1 MRTKLLFLFLIL
13 SGPLSQ
19 AAPVKSLSEMSPEH
33 CAEFPPE
40 QLYQQLVAVE
50 PQIHGIGSSAGYQ
63 DNFCAVYQRQLQ
75 KFVDAKYPRAREYRK
90 PLTDAFLTM
99 VHYIEEIYGR
109 NMIKHL
115 YERTPA
121 EVEWI
126 ICQAEKNN
134 YKLWRETDYDAVAIE
149 RLALIMADGS
159 GRGLQF
165 EQQALPLL
173 HQSLRHFAAAT
184 KDKDGESFRHRRAYL
199 AHALIKFL
207 TGLI

>member
-1 MRTKLLFLFLIL
+1 MKTTFLLLFLIL
-13 SGPLSQ
+13 LGLLSQ

-40 QLYQQLVAVE
+40 QLYHQLLAVE
-50 PQIHGIGSSAGYQ
+50 PQIPGIGSSAGYQ

-90 PLTDAFLTM
+90 SLTDAFLAM
-99 VHYIEEIYGR
+99 VHYIEEIYGHD
-109 NMIKHL
+109 MTKHL
-115 YERTPA
+115 YERTA
-121 EVEWI
+121 ADVEWI
-126 ICQAEKNN
+126 IYQAEKNN
-134 YKLWRETDYDAVAIE
+134 YKLWRETNYDATAIE

-173 HQSLRHFAAAT
+173 HNSLRHFIAAT
-184 KDKDGESFRHRRAYL
+184 KDKDGESVSHRRAYL

-207 TGLI
+207 TDLI

>member
-1 MRTKLLFLFLIL
+1 MRTTFLLLFLIL
-13 SGPLSQ
+13 FGPLSQ

-40 QLYQQLVAVE
+40 QFYQQLVAVE
-50 PQIHGIGSSAGYQ
+50 PQIPGIGSSAGLQ
-63 DNFCAVYQRQLQ
+63 DAFCVVYQRQLQ

-99 VHYIEEIYGR
+99 VHYIEEIYGH

-126 ICQAEKNN
+126 IYQAEKNN
-134 YKLWRETDYDAVAIE
+134 YKLWRETNYDATAIE
-149 RLALIMADGS
+149 RLALVMADGS
-159 GRGLQF
+159 GRGVQF
-165 EQQALPLL
+165 EQRALPLL
-173 HQSLRHFAAAT
+173 HDSLRHFIAAT
-184 KDKDGESFRHRRAYL
+184 TDKDGEPVRHRRAYL

-207 TGLI
+207 TDHI